1 MNNNYFRS
9 ILINL
14 NMPSIFKTK
23 DYKHFKVIT
32 QNNNNNEPENVLYET
47 SDISVVSGLF
57 NEDVVELM
65 SDNTI
70 KLIERNPL
78 KLKNIVG
85 ILNTSSKIKQGIDKK
100 GHMLYLFK
108 PFDCNFPEFI
118 VASKLNNQTN
128 NHWTLV
134 DYIDWKDKR
143 PRGAIVHMFGP
154 VGDYVVEKNALI
166 KHYRPYVSSPKSY
179 VEEVNVIKQNY
190 LNGTWTNGRINVSDY
205 TVSMDPDGCKDVDDA
220 LSLTKMNDNVYRLGI
235 HISDVSCWIK
245 PGGILDKNA
254 LTLGAT
260 LYHGDNNLPM
270 WSNELSDDLFSLL
283 EDRNRPALSIFLEY
297 DISTGVV
304 LNVTNALK
312 TIVRN
317 RKQLSYS
324 RNSYIDEKNINWEIL
339 ETIVNT
345 LRRQMIFKIA
355 QDSHE
360 WIETLMIYYNIK
372 IAEGFG
378 ENGIY
383 RNQITKIPDEPI
395 EHSIIPPKLAFL
407 QWDSANYSLSSSMH
421 ECLGLKKYTH
431 ATSPIRRYADYLVQK
446 IINDNAPTSTTIL
459 DVLNKLQ
466 KKDKKFY
473 RDLIYLNSIH
483 NNEEQ
488 IINAILLE
496 DSIETKFNVFVEEW
510 NCQIKINIPYANVSV
525 DGGIRL
531 FKRFERIN
539 LRYYIDPN
547 SIQWKQR
554 IVFQL
559 IM

>member
-1 MNNNYFRS
+1 MQSF
-9 ILINL
+9 L
-14 NMPSIFKTK
+14 KTK
-23 DYKHFKVIT
+23 DYKHFKVVT
-32 QNNNNNEPENVLYET
+32 DSDPEKVVFET
-47 SDISVVSGLF
+47 CDIADVSGLF
-57 NEDVVELM
+57 NEDVVELT

-78 KLKNIVG
+78 KLRNIVG
-85 ILNTSSKIKQGIDKK
+85 ILNTCSKTKQGIDKK

-108 PFDCNFPEFI
+108 PFDCSFPEFI
-118 VASKLNNQTN
+118 VASKLNNQQH
-128 NHWTLV
+128 NHWVLV
-134 DYIDWKDKR
+134 DYLDWKDKR
-143 PRGAIVHMFGP
+143 PRGAIVHMFGS
-154 VGDYVVEKNALI
+154 VGDYAVEKKALI

-179 VEEVNVIKQNY
+179 IEEVNVIKQNH
-190 LNGTWTNGRINVSDY
+190 LNGTWKTGRMIVSDY

-220 LSLTKMNDNVYRLGI
+220 FSLTKMNDNVYRLGI
-235 HISDVSCWIK
+235 HISDVSCWIE

-254 LTLGAT
+254 STLGAT
-260 LYHGDNNLPM
+260 LYHGDDNLPM
-270 WSNELSDDLFSLL
+270 WSKDLSDDLFSLL
-283 EDRNRPALSIFLEY
+283 EECDRPALSVFLEY
-297 DISTGVV
+297 DISTGGV

-317 RKQLSYS
+317 RKQLTYS
-324 RNSYIDEKNINWEIL
+324 RNSYIEEKNINWETL
-339 ETIVNT
+339 ETIVHA
-345 LRRQMIFKIA
+345 LRRQMSFKMA

-383 RNQITKIPDEPI
+383 RNQMTRTPDERP
-395 EHSIIPPKLAFL
+395 ECSVIPPKLAFL
-407 QWDSANYSLSSSMH
+407 QWDSANYSLYSSMH

-446 IINDNAPTSTTIL
+446 IINDNAPISQTTL
-459 DVLNKLQ
+459 CNLNKLQ

-488 IINAILLE
+488 IINVILLE
-496 DSIETKFNVFVEEW
+496 DSIETKFNVFIEEW
-510 NCQIKINIPYANVSV
+510 NCQIKINIPGAN
-525 DGGIRL
+525 DGGVVRL
-531 FKRFERIN
+531 FKRFECIK
-539 LRYYIDPN
+539 LKYYIDPH

-554 IVFQL
+554 IVFQ
-559 IM
+559 IINA